1 VEGETAGGTTIRKE
15 RKETIMKQCYIEKD
29 FNASSLLVIN
39 QANAVLEEYRAMGY
53 VLTLRQ
59 LYYQLVARGHI
70 ENNMKSYK
78 RVGSIVSDAR
88 LAGLIDWSMI
98 EDRGREV
105 VTPPHWNSPAEIVEA
120 AARQFAID
128 KWADQTYHVE
138 VMVEKQALEGV
149 LIPVCRELDIAFTAN
164 RGYSSSSAMREAG
177 LRIMQKLGDGKE
189 VAIFYMGDHDPSGM
203 DMTRDVRERLGLFAE
218 TTVVKVDR
226 LALNYD
232 QIEVLNPPENP
243 AKTTDSRA
251 EAYIAEFGESSW
263 ELDAI
268 EPRALADLVR
278 QATLELRDE
287 RLWNRNIKEEAR
299 MKKALMNFAATYEQE
314 D

>member
-1 VEGETAGGTTIRKE
+1 
-15 RKETIMKQCYIEKD
+15 MKQCYIEKR
-29 FNASSLLVIN
+29 FNTSSQVIISQVN
-39 QANAVLEEYRAMGY
+39 TILEEYRGLGY

-59 LYYQLVARGHI
+59 LYYQLVARGYV
-70 ENNMKSYK
+70 ENDMKSYK
-78 RVGSIVSDAR
+78 RVGSIISDAR
-88 LAGLIDWSMI
+88 LAGLVDWSMI
-98 EDRGREV
+98 EDRGRDV
-105 VTPPHWNSPAEIVEA
+105 VAPPHWTSPAEIVEA

-128 KWADQTYHVE
+128 KWADQSYHVE

-149 LIPVCRELDIAFTAN
+149 LIPVCRELDISFTAN

-177 LRIMQKLGDGKE
+177 LRIMEKMGAGKD
-189 VAIFYMGDHDPSGM
+189 VVIFYLGDHDPSGM

-218 TTVVKVDR
+218 TELIEVDR

-251 EAYIAEFGESSW
+251 QAYIAEFGESSW

-278 QATLELRDE
+278 QATLALRDE
-287 RLWNRNIKEEAR
+287 RLWDSNIKEEAR
-299 MKKALMNFAATYEQE
+299 MKKALMNFAATYEQ

>member
-1 VEGETAGGTTIRKE
+1 
-15 RKETIMKQCYIEKD
+15 MKQCYIEKR
-29 FNASSLLVIN
+29 FNTSSQAIIS
-39 QANAVLEEYRAMGY
+39 QANTILEEYRRLGY

-59 LYYQLVARGHI
+59 LYYQLVARGHV

-78 RVGSIVSDAR
+78 RVGSIISDAR
-88 LAGLIDWSMI
+88 LAGLVDWSMI
-98 EDRGREV
+98 EDRGRDV
-105 VTPPHWNSPAEIVEA
+105 VTPPHWASPAEIVEA

-128 KWADQTYHVE
+128 KWADQSYHVE

-149 LIPVCRELDIAFTAN
+149 LIPVCRELDISFTAN

-177 LRIMQKLGDGKE
+177 LRIMEKIGAGKG
-189 VAIFYMGDHDPSGM
+189 VVIFYLGDHDPSGM

-218 TTVVKVDR
+218 TELIEVDR

-251 EAYIAEFGESSW
+251 QAYIAEFGESSW

-278 QATLELRDE
+278 QATLALRDE
-287 RLWNRNIKEEAR
+287 RLWDSNIKEEAR
-299 MKKALMNFAATYEQE
+299 MKKALMNFSATYKQE

>member
-1 VEGETAGGTTIRKE
+1 
-15 RKETIMKQCYIEKD
+15 MKQCYIEKN
-29 FNASSLLVIN
+29 FSASSRDIIIQVNTI
-39 QANAVLEEYRAMGY
+39 LEEYRALGY

-59 LYYQLVARGHI
+59 LYYQLVARGHV
-70 ENNMKSYK
+70 ENNMQSYK
-78 RVGSIVSDAR
+78 RIGSIVSDAR
-88 LAGLIDWSMI
+88 LAGLVDWDMI

-105 VTPPHWNSPAEIVEA
+105 VTPPHWNSPAEIVEV

-128 KWADQTYHVE
+128 KWADQDYHLE

-149 LIPVCRELDIAFTAN
+149 LIPVCRELDISFTAN

-177 LRIMQKLGDGKE
+177 KRILSKMANGKD
-189 VAIFYMGDHDPSGM
+189 VVIFYLGDHDPSGM

-218 TTVVKVDR
+218 TEIEVDR

-232 QIEVLNPPENP
+232 QVEVLNPPENP

-251 EAYIAEFGESSW
+251 AAYIAEFGDSSW

-278 QATLELRDE
+278 QAALALRDE
-287 RLWNRNIKEEAR
+287 RLWNASIKEEAR
-299 MKKALMNFAATYEQE
+299 MKKALMNFAATYEQ
-314 D
+314 DN